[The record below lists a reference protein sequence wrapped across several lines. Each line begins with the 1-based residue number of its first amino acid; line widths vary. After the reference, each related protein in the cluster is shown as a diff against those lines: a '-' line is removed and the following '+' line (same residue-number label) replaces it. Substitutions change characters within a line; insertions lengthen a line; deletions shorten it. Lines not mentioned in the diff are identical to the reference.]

1 MTGEEMEEKF
11 RLIQGVRINKEK
23 LQLAKEFRQ
32 DMTRVEDILWNE
44 LRDNQL
50 GGYHF
55 RRQQVIAGFIVDFY
69 CHKARLIV
77 EVDGEIHE
85 YLWKRDRAREQ
96 ALIQKGLRII
106 RFKNDEVFSH
116 LSKILDEILNACDAY
131 SKR

>member
-85 YLWKRDRAREQ
+85 CLWKRDRARERI
-96 ALIQKGLRII
+96 LMGKGLRII
-106 RFKNDEVFSH
+106 RFKNDEVFNH
-116 LSKILDEILNACDAY
+116 LSKVLATILNACDAY
-131 SKR
+131 S